1 MANMQGVMI
10 VIGMRV
16 YSPPNT
22 NPIAEMNTIVTTAMT
37 ENIITAMTMENTK
50 VGINIKKYTNALT
63 AVLPGG
69 NNTKAALKFQSG
81 FYISNYFSNTLHPAT
96 LLQPVTNSVDVH
108 SCSY

>member
-10 VIGMRV
+10 VTGMRV
-16 YSPPNT
+16 YSAANT
-22 NPIAEMNTIVTTAMT
+22 NPIAEMNTIVTIVMT

-50 VGINIKKYTNALT
+50 VGINIKKHTNALT

-81 FYISNYFSNTLHPAT
+81 FYIFKFISRIPYIWQLYYNL
-96 LLQPVTNSVDVH
+96 
-108 SCSY
+108 